1 MAEYERLSDVDAASI
16 SEAVTRLVSS
26 WSEIPFRATQNTVQW
41 GSITKETGIGLF
53 AMQGAIY
60 KARYISGN
68 YIGLFPFRV
77 VYKCNPSNNKT
88 RISAQQVVEQ
98 LATYLKGYTG
108 ALKNDA
114 QIDVQAFTKVSPVY
128 QLEVNESGYEQY
140 TCEMQ
145 VEYYCKVS

>member
-16 SEAVTRLVSS
+16 SEAITRLVSK
-26 WSEIPFRATQNTVQW
+26 WSEIPFKATQTTVQW

-68 YIGLFPFRV
+68 YIGLFPFRM
-77 VYKCNPSNNKT
+77 VYKCNPGNNKA
-88 RISAQQVVEQ
+88 RISAQQVVDE

-108 ALKNDA
+108 VLKNDEH
-114 QIDVQAFTKVSPVY
+114 INVQAFTKVSPVY
-128 QLEVNESGYEQY
+128 QLEVNESGFEQY

-145 VEYYCKVS
+145 VEFFYKVQ